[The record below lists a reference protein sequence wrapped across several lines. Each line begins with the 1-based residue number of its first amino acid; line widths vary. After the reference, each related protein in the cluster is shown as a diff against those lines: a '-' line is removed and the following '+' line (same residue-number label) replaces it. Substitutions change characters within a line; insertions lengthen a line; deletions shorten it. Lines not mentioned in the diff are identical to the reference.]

1 MATPE
6 KKVYNTGSDAMTALA
21 DICARYPAIKPCNI
35 ELFAPVYYPIAMVE
49 LRLAE
54 QTFEDFETVQLT
66 ILRLVALGMHDAGII
81 GKTLGLSTSYV
92 RKVLRL
98 LQGYGHLNQQGL
110 TQLGADSLKQQQ
122 KIVINET
129 VQTFQMD
136 ALNGTLL
143 KVEQVVA
150 ENSLSELADTHF
162 LMGHLSHLE
171 GISEQTLRDQLM
183 GQGGNA
189 FIHRDKGILHAN
201 VTGIR
206 DARCAGVRY
215 ARAYMLKLAG
225 QSLPIVLTKRYNK
238 AQKELS
244 QRFTWQPF
252 SVGNSVIAN
261 SLGFDPGTVVG
272 SLHANEYLLQLLDM
286 LAQEQQS
293 RPVKPEEVLRAA
305 GKVCRLH
312 TEQLRTYER
321 DRRICVEIPE
331 QAVAA
336 VNGRLLRL
344 LVKCHKEGEQL
355 LTNEHLYGR
364 LISLRVT
371 GNTLQTLG
379 QKLAAM
385 DEDTLK
391 NTTKKLLEQFRDY
404 DDHVPLPQAMLAA
417 INE

>member
-6 KKVYNTGSDAMTALA
+6 KKVHNTGSDAMTALA
-21 DICARYPAIKPCNI
+21 DICARYPAIKPCDI

-54 QTFEDFETVQLT
+54 QTFEDFEIVQLT
-66 ILRLVALGMHDAGII
+66 VLRMIALGLRDASII

-92 RKVLRL
+92 QKVIRL
-98 LQGYGHLNQQGL
+98 LQGYGHLDRNGL
-110 TQLGADSLKQQQ
+110 TQLGAESLKQQQ

-206 DARCAGVRY
+206 DARCAGLQY

-244 QRFTWQPF
+244 KRFTWQPF
-252 SVGNSVIAN
+252 SVGNPGIAGL
-261 SLGFDPGTVVG
+261 LGFDPGTVVG
-272 SLHANEYLLQLLDM
+272 SLHANEYLLQLLEM
-286 LAQEQQS
+286 LIQAQKEH
-293 RPVKPEEVLRAA
+293 PVKPEEVLRAA

-312 TEQLRTYER
+312 TEHLRTYER
-321 DRRICVEIPE
+321 DRRICVEIPD
-331 QAVAA
+331 QALAA

-344 LVKCHKEGEQL
+344 LVKCYQQGEQL
-355 LTNEHLYGR
+355 LTNEYLYGR
-364 LISLRVT
+364 LISLRVS
-371 GNTLQTLG
+371 GNTLRLLS
-379 QKLAAM
+379 QKLGAM

-391 NTTKKLLEQFRDY
+391 KTTKKLLDQFQGY
-404 DDHVPLPQAMLAA
+404 EGNALLPDAMLAF
-417 INE
+417 IND

>member
-6 KKVYNTGSDAMTALA
+6 KKVQNTGSDAMAALA
-21 DICARYPAIKPCNI
+21 DICARYPAIRNGNI

-66 ILRLVALGMHDAGII
+66 VLRLVALGMHDAGII

-98 LQGYGHLNQQGL
+98 LQGYGHLNQNGL

-136 ALNGTLL
+136 AMNGTLL

-201 VTGIR
+201 VTGIQG
-206 DARCAGVRY
+206 ARCAGLQY
-215 ARAYMLKLAG
+215 ARAYMLKLSG

-238 AQKELS
+238 AQKEMS

-252 SVGNSVIAN
+252 SVGNTGIA
-261 SLGFDPGTVVG
+261 SALGFAPDTVVG
-272 SLHANEYLLQLLDM
+272 SRQANEYLLQLLEM
-286 LAQEQQS
+286 LAQAQQEH
-293 RPVKPEEVLRAA
+293 PVKPEEVLRAA

-321 DRRICVEIPE
+321 DRRICVEISD

-344 LVKCHKEGEQL
+344 LVRCFKEGEQL

-364 LISLRVT
+364 LISLRIT
-371 GNTLQTLG
+371 GNTLKILG
-379 QKLAAM
+379 QRLGTM

-391 NTTKKLLEQFRDY
+391 ETIRKLLDQFQDY
-404 DDHVPLPQAMLAA
+404 RGDIPLPEAMLAF